1 MKTFRVLERL
11 SMQSKINA
19 VQNGTETPVIFREVK
34 IGDTIYRLT
43 SRFEGDKDLDAT
55 LRCLAVKRV
64 TNFREEENSD
74 QNH

>member
-1 MKTFRVLERL
+1 
-11 SMQSKINA
+11 MQSKLIPDGSVQKEA
-19 VQNGTETPVIFREVK
+19 VPVIFRKVK

-55 LRCLAVKRV
+55 LQRLAVKQI
-64 TNFREEENSD
+64 TNLRGEDFSD

>member
-1 MKTFRVLERL
+1 M
-11 SMQSKINA
+11 KINPSA
-19 VQNGTETPVIFREVK
+19 EADKKATPATFREVK

-55 LRCLAVKRV
+55 LRRLAIKRV
-64 TNFREEENSD
+64 TNFREEEFSD